1 MIGKQKK
8 QNKKLANKT
17 KSNKSKQRRIK
28 TIPFEKMVFLL
39 QEICR
44 RLKGLDS
51 RRKL

>member
-17 KSNKSKQRRIK
+17 KSNKSKQRIK

-44 RLKGLDS
+44 RLKGLDL